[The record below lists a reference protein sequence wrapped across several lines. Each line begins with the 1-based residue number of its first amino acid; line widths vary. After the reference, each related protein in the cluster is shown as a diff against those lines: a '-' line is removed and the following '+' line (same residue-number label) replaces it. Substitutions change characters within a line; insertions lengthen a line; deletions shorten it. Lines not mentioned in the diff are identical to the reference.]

1 MKEEHVFD
9 DHAVFVKDLVEAGGI
24 AGVGSHGQLQGLGY
38 HWELWSMHAGGISNH
53 DMLKVATLLGAEALG
68 LSNDLG
74 SVSEGKL
81 ADLVVLDKNPLENIR
96 YTNTVKLVVK
106 NGFVYEAETLDKIY
120 PSKEKQGYPWTQA
133 APTDRL
139 PGIKK

>member
-1 MKEEHVFD
+1 M
-9 DHAVFVKDLVEAGGI
+9 
-24 AGVGSHGQLQGLGY
+24 
-38 HWELWSMHAGGISNH
+38 
-53 DMLKVATLLGAEALG
+53 
-68 LSNDLG
+68 SNDLG

-96 YTNTVKLVVK
+96 HTNTVKFVVK

-120 PSKEKQGYPWTQA
+120 PSKEKQDYPWTQA

>member
-1 MKEEHVFD
+1 
-9 DHAVFVKDLVEAGGI
+9 
-24 AGVGSHGQLQGLGY
+24 
-38 HWELWSMHAGGISNH
+38 MHAGGISNH

-120 PSKEKQGYPWTQA
+120 PSKEKQDYPWTQA